1 MLQPRSK
8 GDFIYI
14 RLDETGS
21 NTWLLIDGHSRVMDI
36 CQRLT
41 EHFPGTLS
49 PADEIEERV
58 TQFMT
63 FLYHQR
69 YITFREIQ

>member
-8 GDFIYI
+8 GDFIHI
-14 RLDETGS
+14 KLDEAGS
-21 NTWLLIDGHSRVMDI
+21 NTWLLIDGRSRVQDI
-36 CQRLT
+36 CLKLT
-41 EHFPGTLS
+41 EYFPEKPS

-58 TQFMT
+58 TRFMT